1 MRGCDRRMLQKGE
14 IQTIRL
20 NLTAGDGLTELRFL
34 WCPQF
39 VDVVAMRMRDG

>member
-1 MRGCDRRMLQKGE
+1 M
-14 IQTIRL
+14 IHL

-39 VDVVAMRMRDG
+39 VDVLIMRIDDA